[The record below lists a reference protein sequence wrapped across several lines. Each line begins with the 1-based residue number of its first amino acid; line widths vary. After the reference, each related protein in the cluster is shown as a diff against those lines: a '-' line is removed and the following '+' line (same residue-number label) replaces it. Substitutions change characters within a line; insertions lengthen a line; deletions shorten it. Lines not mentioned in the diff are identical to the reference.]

1 MSSERTESR
10 CQQLSDV
17 PEKLVE
23 SAKELALQALDN
35 NDTTEVTVNIV
46 VKNVEGVEQ
55 DVNCTVNRKMIT

>member
-1 MSSERTESR
+1 M
-10 CQQLSDV
+10 SDV